1 MRAVFQKMGE
11 ALRAS
16 GRDIVYGISQKGQFN
31 VAQWAPRT
39 GANLWRTGNELEE
52 NWASVAAA
60 GFGQNG
66 REYAAGPGA
75 WNDPGL
81 LQIGNTGMSA
91 DASRMQMNL
100 WAVLSAPLMLGN
112 DVRIM
117 TRETVA
123 LLSNREVIAVNQ
135 DKLGRQGKRVVQ
147 SGDTQV
153 WAKTLADGSVA
164 VAFFNTGARTTA
176 VAVNWDQLGISGPQ
190 LARDLWWRENLGTAN
205 NSYRVVLTA
214 GTSMLLKFSKAP

>member
-1 MRAVFQKMGE
+1 
-11 ALRAS
+11 
-16 GRDIVYGISQKGQFN
+16 
-31 VAQWAPRT
+31 
-39 GANLWRTGNELEE
+39 
-52 NWASVAAA
+52 
-60 GFGQNG
+60 
-66 REYAAGPGA
+66 
-75 WNDPGL
+75 L